1 MAAMPVKKKLHKLLS
16 VMPTATN
23 SSSVLGNLASVDV
36 NVKISPLTILYLFL
50 LIVLGATSVFLV
62 DKYI

>member
-1 MAAMPVKKKLHKLLS
+1 
-16 VMPTATN
+16 MPTATN

-50 LIVLGATSVFLV
+50 LIVLGAASVFLV
-62 DKYI
+62 EKYI